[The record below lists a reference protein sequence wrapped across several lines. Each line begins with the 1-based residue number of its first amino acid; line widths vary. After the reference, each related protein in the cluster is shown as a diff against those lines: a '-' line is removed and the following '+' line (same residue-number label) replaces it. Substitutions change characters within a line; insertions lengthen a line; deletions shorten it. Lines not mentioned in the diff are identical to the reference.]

1 MLWDIFL
8 VMSKISAMKPIIIAP
23 IDFSAVSLNAA
34 NYAANLARDLHA
46 DLKLLHV
53 VQMPIIYGEVP
64 LPIGNYEHV
73 VDESHLQ
80 MQALVRKMTGDFG
93 DTPFISYE
101 IKAGSPVYEIAAI
114 AEKENPL
121 MVVLGT
127 RGLGN
132 LERFLLGSVTLSLL
146 KESPVPILVVPEN
159 IQYQKVRKIGFATDL
174 LHVVEETPDKLI
186 AKFTDMLE
194 AELHIIH
201 NDANFHEYDPSFA
214 EEGLM
219 LDTMFAGQKH
229 AFHFIH
235 TEYTEEGIIRFAKE
249 NNLNWLMVQPKRHGF
264 FDELFGHQHTRE
276 FVLHAEIP
284 VLVLPVSQ

>member
-1 MLWDIFL
+1 
-8 VMSKISAMKPIIIAP
+8 MKPTIIAP

-34 NYAANLARDLHA
+34 NYAANLAKDLHA
-46 DLKLLHV
+46 NLKLLHV

-64 LPIGNYEHV
+64 MPFGNYEHI
-73 VDESHLQ
+73 VDESHQQ
-80 MQALVRKMTGDFG
+80 MQALVRKMTRDFE
-93 DTPFISYE
+93 DSPFINYE
-101 IKAGSPVYEIAAI
+101 IKAGSPVYEIAEL
-114 AEKENPL
+114 AEKEQPL

-146 KESPVPILVVPEN
+146 KESPVPVLVVAEH
-159 IQYQKVRKIGFATDL
+159 IQFKRIEKIGFASDL
-174 LHVVEETPDKLI
+174 ANVVEETPDKII
-186 AKFTDMLE
+186 AKFTDLLD

-201 NDANFHEYDPSFA
+201 NNAQYHEYEPA
-214 EEGLM
+214 YVEEGLL
-219 LDTMFAGQKH
+219 LDTMFATQKH

-249 NNLNWLMVQPKRHGF
+249 NSLDWLMVQPKHHGF

-276 FVLHAEIP
+276 FVLHAEVP
-284 VLVLPVSQ
+284 VLVLPVPV